1 MGAQSSILYG
11 GERDAFVPIDFEDDE
26 LQPVQPNATPSISV
40 QPKVTNHL
48 SPPSV
53 ISSSDSSYG
62 TCGSSTPVRFFVG
75 GCIFLCISL
84 IDKSVMITVC

>member
-11 GERDAFVPIDFEDDE
+11 GERDAFVPIDNEDDE
-26 LQPVQPNATPSISV
+26 QHPVQTNATHSVSV

-62 TCGSSTPVRFFVG
+62 TCGSSTLVRFLVG
-75 GCIFLCISL
+75 GAVEIVLLSC
-84 IDKSVMITVC
+84 T